1 MGPDLWDPLLG
12 DVVKGGGVDQ
22 TEAEEEDVGVGI
34 GQRSEFIKL
43 LLDGS
48 KAESEVL
55 MEGWVKGLSHQNGE
69 ETWTVGRRW

>member
-1 MGPDLWDPLLG
+1 MGPDLGDPLLG

-48 KAESEVL
+48 KAESEVP

-69 ETWTVGRRW
+69 ETWTVGRR

>member
-22 TEAEEEDVGVGI
+22 TEAEEEDVGVGV
-34 GQRSEFIKL
+34 GQRSELIKL

-48 KAESEVL
+48 EAES
-55 MEGWVKGLSHQNGE
+55 
-69 ETWTVGRRW
+69 